1 MVSHMQ
7 SSPRNKTLLCLLLL
21 VGGAGCQSKYRTVLL
36 NPFELFEQRDRN
48 ALNSRKMSWE
58 SQQTLRQLFLDKRF
72 HSDPDQVIGQLV
84 NHPLRTAHSDI
95 QIVLTEA
102 LLLRARRHLGRD
114 PKQEMAYY
122 IYAAM
127 YAYDYLFAED
137 QALQTSTLTPSYRLM
152 ADIYNLAVSRVITL
166 RSKRPDPWAPLA
178 FEDRGV
184 QYSFEVL
191 KSQEHL
197 IDPEHFKSLYPVHEI
212 NISGVDNRYV
222 TRGLGAPFAAIV
234 EEPSAKPPFGP
245 FHAAKK
251 TAYPVT
257 AVLSFAPLKN
267 QGLIQSRQISLAF
280 YDPLEDDSIQIKGK
294 TIPLE
299 ADFTTPLVL
308 LFQDFRPIKF
318 ALTHLF
324 NSEKLLDRAGLY
336 MYEPYRPDKIPVVL
350 VHGLMSSSETWIPMF
365 NDLQGDPEL
374 RNRYQFWFFS
384 YPTGLPILYSSSIL
398 REELERVRAL
408 YDPDGTSATFN
419 QTVIVG
425 HSMGGLLTRLMVQES
440 GTSYWDAI
448 FTQPLSSMTLD
459 SETRESLQS
468 GLFFEPLP
476 FVRRAIFVATP
487 HRGSKMADT
496 WFSRIASTF
505 VKLPAVFAEGA
516 ETFLSNDANRSSL
529 HEQFTK
535 KSPNSLDLLSPTSH
549 FMKATQSVPL
559 HPEIPYHS
567 IIGIRKAKSGPG
579 SSDGVVRYDSS
590 HLDNVISEKLVPT
603 HHETHRHPLA
613 IAEIKRILKLHL
625 KSIEDLEPLTK

>member
-1 MVSHMQ
+1 
-7 SSPRNKTLLCLLLL
+7 
-21 VGGAGCQSKYRTVLL
+21 
-36 NPFELFEQRDRN
+36 
-48 ALNSRKMSWE
+48 
-58 SQQTLRQLFLDKRF
+58 
-72 HSDPDQVIGQLV
+72 
-84 NHPLRTAHSDI
+84 
-95 QIVLTEA
+95 
-102 LLLRARRHLGRD
+102 
-114 PKQEMAYY
+114 
-122 IYAAM
+122 M

-166 RSKRPDPWAPLA
+166 RSKRPDPWAPLT

-222 TRGLGAPFAAIV
+222 TRGLGAPFAGIV

-257 AVLSFAPLKN
+257 AVLSFSPLKN
-267 QGLIQSRQISLAF
+267 QGLNQSRQISLAF

-336 MYEPYRPDKIPVVL
+336 MYEPYRQDKIPVVL

-374 RNRYQFWFFS
+374 RNRYQFWFFF
-384 YPTGLPILYSSSIL
+384 YPTGLPILYSGSIL
-398 REELERVRAL
+398 REELKRARMN
-408 YDPDGTSATFN
+408 T
-419 QTVIVG
+419 
-425 HSMGGLLTRLMVQES
+425 ES
-440 GTSYWDAI
+440 
-448 FTQPLSSMTLD
+448 
-459 SETRESLQS
+459 
-468 GLFFEPLP
+468 
-476 FVRRAIFVATP
+476 
-487 HRGSKMADT
+487 
-496 WFSRIASTF
+496 
-505 VKLPAVFAEGA
+505 
-516 ETFLSNDANRSSL
+516 
-529 HEQFTK
+529 
-535 KSPNSLDLLSPTSH
+535 
-549 FMKATQSVPL
+549 
-559 HPEIPYHS
+559 S
-567 IIGIRKAKSGPG
+567 I
-579 SSDGVVRYDSS
+579 
-590 HLDNVISEKLVPT
+590 
-603 HHETHRHPLA
+603 
-613 IAEIKRILKLHL
+613 
-625 KSIEDLEPLTK
+625 